1 MIDMVLETS
10 IKGGSVPMPD
20 MLNYIALIL
29 CCILAGWL
37 LLRLAS
43 RRQRSILQARP
54 HETISVRRPVQ
65 VRPVTYERFPRLR
78 ENIRQVQVRREL
90 LSTLNAP
97 YTSLVDMLR
106 YRAIDLYRSQHDV
119 SWDEAA
125 RAVSAL
131 FDSDEAAISS
141 RQQGADPLVTAL
153 LLQAGCRHDAIIY
166 FCQSTGAT
174 PAEAQGAVNFI
185 QTLLNYNDWS
195 FAQGTFELDPASLH
209 FLIHSGYDALAIR
222 YYRERTDVSLTEAYR
237 IVQEMSRQIFSQK
250 ST

>member
-1 MIDMVLETS
+1 
-10 IKGGSVPMPD
+10 MPN
-20 MLNYIALIL
+20 MLNYVALIL
-29 CCILAGWL
+29 VCILAGWL
-37 LLRLAS
+37 LLRLTS
-43 RRQRSILQARP
+43 RRQRSIPPARP
-54 HETISVRRPVQ
+54 RETISMRRSVQ
-65 VRPVTYERFPRLR
+65 VRPITYERFPRLR

-90 LSTLNAP
+90 LNTLNAP
-97 YTSLVDMLR
+97 YVSFIDLLR
-106 YRAIDLYRSQHDV
+106 YRAIDLYHAQHDV

-131 FDSDEAAISS
+131 FDNDEAAISFGP
-141 RQQGADPLVTAL
+141 QGADPLVTAL

-174 PAEAQGAVNFI
+174 PSEAQGAVNFI

-195 FAQGTFELDPASLH
+195 FAQGTFELDLASLH
-209 FLIHSGYDALAIR
+209 FLIRSGYEALAIR

-250 ST
+250 SI